1 MGPLP
6 SGSFASG
13 RPPARYQHVEGLRAT
28 ERQWLV
34 GKRRAALNTE
44 TIDSCRLI
52 VSGSSLVQSHEMESA
67 SQIEDALD
75 ERHAAA
81 SAAFA
86 QRDITAYQA
95 LFSSDL
101 QYTQH
106 DGITIDRSRL
116 MQHVATQF
124 ARLNHAESDFVREA
138 LEIENGQV
146 TETLLQIAT
155 VRASA
160 FGFLW
165 RTWRV
170 ERHGLY
176 TWAVEDGEW
185 RIVRVRV
192 LSETV
197 AGRWKLGR

>member
-1 MGPLP
+1 M
-6 SGSFASG
+6 
-13 RPPARYQHVEGLRAT
+13 
-28 ERQWLV
+28 
-34 GKRRAALNTE
+34 NTE
-44 TIDSCRLI
+44 KIDSCRSFIL
-52 VSGSSLVQSHEMESA
+52 VSRSSLVQSNEMESA

-75 ERHAAA
+75 ERHATA

-95 LFSSDL
+95 LFSGGL
-101 QYTQH
+101 QYIQQ
-106 DGITIDRSRL
+106 DGITIDRRRL
-116 MQHVATQF
+116 MQDVKTQF
-124 ARLNHAESDFVREA
+124 SRLNHAESDFVREA
-138 LEIENGQV
+138 LDVENGQV
-146 TETLLQIAT
+146 TETLLQTAT

-165 RTWRV
+165 RTWRIQ
-170 ERHGLY
+170 RHGLY

-197 AGRWKLGR
+197 VSRWKLGR